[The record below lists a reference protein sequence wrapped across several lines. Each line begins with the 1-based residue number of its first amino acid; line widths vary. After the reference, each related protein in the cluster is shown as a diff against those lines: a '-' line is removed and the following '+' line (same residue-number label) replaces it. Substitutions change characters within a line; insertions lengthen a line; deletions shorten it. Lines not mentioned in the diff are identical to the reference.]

1 MSLKDTATKVAILDT
16 LAKHITDQ
24 LKAAK
29 AELEAGLRT
38 AKAET
43 GTQQIA
49 VDLAGTD
56 IGKATLVQPKAA
68 ASVVDE
74 TALIAWVREVAPS
87 EITNRIVTE
96 VRPAW
101 RKNLLD
107 TLTAAGVIEWADPE
121 TGVIH
126 EVPGVEMVGR
136 AAHTRL
142 TIPAEGKTAIAEA
155 WRSGALTTV
164 VLPELTAGEEA
175 A

>member
-29 AELEAGLRT
+29 AELETGLRT

-56 IGKATLVQPKAA
+56 IGKATLVQPKPQ
-68 ASVVDE
+68 ASVIDE
-74 TALIAWVREVAPS
+74 AALIAWVREVAPS

-96 VRPAW
+96 IRPAW

-107 TLTAAGVIEWADPE
+107 SLTAAGVIEWVDPE

-126 EVPGVEMVGR
+126 DVPGVEMVGR

-164 VLPELTAGEEA
+164 VLPELTSGGEA
-175 A
+175 